1 MLESHQYECQQ
12 DSSLLHIY
20 ADISFKTFLSVVL
33 KNDLFLRVGSLNL
46 GRIEA
51 MARNDEIRL
60 MTKVARMYYSQSIR
74 QTEITERLNIHQSTV
89 SRLLKKAQQAGI
101 VRISVTVPNG
111 IHADLEEALET
122 RFGLTE
128 AIVVDSVN
136 NNEEQIARD
145 LGAAAAYF
153 LELAIKPREII
164 GISSWSAA
172 LFEMINAMHPSKA
185 SAESKVV
192 QILGGL
198 GNPAAQTHAT
208 HLTQRLASLI
218 GGSAILLP
226 APGITSSPEAKR
238 VLMKESYVRA
248 AAALFDNVNLVLV
261 GIGTLEP
268 SKLLASSGNVFSP
281 QELTSLQKQGAIGDI
296 CLQFFDAAG
305 IPVRTALAERVIGIT
320 LPQVKRA
327 RRVVALAGGKRKI
340 HAILGALNGKWIN
353 VLITDRWTAKAVL
366 EASRP

>member
-1 MLESHQYECQQ
+1 
-12 DSSLLHIY
+12 
-20 ADISFKTFLSVVL
+20 
-33 KNDLFLRVGSLNL
+33 
-46 GRIEA
+46 

-74 QTEITERLNIHQSTV
+74 QAEIMERLNIHQSTV
-89 SRLLKKAQQAGI
+89 SRLLKRAQQAGI

-111 IHADLEEALET
+111 IHADLEEALES
-122 RFGLTE
+122 RFGLKE

-136 NNEEQIARD
+136 HNEEQIARD

-153 LELAIKPREII
+153 LELAIKPGEVI

-172 LFEMINAMHPSKA
+172 LLEMINAMHPSKG
-185 SAESKVV
+185 SAGSKVV

-226 APGITSSPEAKR
+226 APGITSSPGAKN
-238 VLMKESYVRA
+238 VLMKESYVRTA
-248 AAALFDNVNLVLV
+248 IGLFDDVDMVLV
-261 GIGTLEP
+261 GIGALAP
-268 SKLLASSGNVFSP
+268 SKLLASSGNVFSA
-281 QELTSLQKQGAIGDI
+281 QELSSLQKQGAVGDI

-305 IPVRTALAERVIGIT
+305 TPVRTNLSERVIGIT
-320 LPQVKRA
+320 LPQVKKA
-327 RRVVALAGGKRKI
+327 RRVIALAGGKRKVN
-340 HAILGALNGKWIN
+340 AIMGALNGRWIN
-353 VLITDRWTAKAVL
+353 VLITDRWTAKSILDAT
-366 EASRP
+366 RP

>member
-1 MLESHQYECQQ
+1 
-12 DSSLLHIY
+12 
-20 ADISFKTFLSVVL
+20 
-33 KNDLFLRVGSLNL
+33 
-46 GRIEA
+46 

-74 QTEITERLNIHQSTV
+74 QAEITERLNIHQSTV

-101 VRISVTVPNG
+101 IRISVTVPNG
-111 IHADLEEALET
+111 IHADLEEALES
-122 RFGLTE
+122 RFDLKE

-153 LELAIKPREII
+153 LELAIKPGEVI

-172 LFEMINAMHPSKA
+172 LLQMINAMHPGKG

-238 VLMKESYVRA
+238 ILMKESYVRTA
-248 AAALFDNVNLVLV
+248 TALFDGVDMVLV
-261 GIGTLEP
+261 GIGALEP
-268 SKLLASSGNVFSP
+268 SKLLASSGNVFSS
-281 QELTSLQKQGAIGDI
+281 QELSSLQKQGAVGDI
-296 CLQFFDAAG
+296 CLQFFDATGA
-305 IPVRTALAERVIGIT
+305 PVRTNLSERVIGIT
-320 LPQVKRA
+320 LPQVKKA
-327 RRVVALAGGKRKI
+327 RRVIALAGGKRKTN
-340 HAILGALNGKWIN
+340 AIIGALNGRWIN
-353 VLITDRWTAKAVL
+353 VLITDRWTAKSIL
-366 EASRP
+366 DTTRL

>member
-1 MLESHQYECQQ
+1 
-12 DSSLLHIY
+12 
-20 ADISFKTFLSVVL
+20 
-33 KNDLFLRVGSLNL
+33 
-46 GRIEA
+46 
-51 MARNDEIRL
+51 MARNDEVRL

-74 QTEITERLNIHQSTV
+74 QMEITERLNIHQSTV

-101 VRISVTVPNG
+101 VKISVTVPNG
-111 IHADLEEALET
+111 IHADLEEALES
-122 RFGLTE
+122 RFDLKE

-136 NNEEQIARD
+136 NNEDQIARD

-153 LELAIKPREII
+153 LEQAIKPGEVI

-172 LFEMINAMHPSKA
+172 LLEMINAMHPSKG

-226 APGITSSPEAKR
+226 APGITTSPEAKR
-238 VLMKESYVRA
+238 VLMKESYVREA
-248 AAALFDNVNLVLV
+248 TELFDHVDMVLV
-261 GIGTLEP
+261 GIGAVEP
-268 SKLLASSGNVFSP
+268 SKLLASSGNVFSA
-281 QELTSLQKQGAIGDI
+281 QEQAQLQKQGAVGDI

-305 IPVRTALAERVIGIT
+305 TPVKTPLSERVIGIT
-320 LPQVKRA
+320 LPQIKKA
-327 RRVVALAGGKRKI
+327 RRVIALAGGKRKTN
-340 HAILGALNGKWIN
+340 AILSALVGRWVN
-353 VLITDRWTAKAVL
+353 VLITDRYTAKAIL
-366 EASRP
+366 DITKPPL

>member
-1 MLESHQYECQQ
+1 
-12 DSSLLHIY
+12 
-20 ADISFKTFLSVVL
+20 
-33 KNDLFLRVGSLNL
+33 
-46 GRIEA
+46 
-51 MARNDEIRL
+51 MARNDEVRL
-60 MTKVARMYYSQSIR
+60 MTKVARMYYTQSIR
-74 QTEITERLNIHQSTV
+74 QAEITERLNIHQSTV

-101 VRISVTVPNG
+101 VKISVTVPNG
-111 IHADLEEALET
+111 IHADLEEALES
-122 RFGLTE
+122 RFDLKE

-136 NNEEQIARD
+136 NNEDQIARD

-153 LELAIKPREII
+153 LEQAIKPGEVI

-172 LFEMINAMHPSKA
+172 LLEMINAMHPSKG

-238 VLMKESYVRA
+238 VLMKESYVREA
-248 AAALFDNVNLVLV
+248 TELFDHVDLVLV
-261 GIGTLEP
+261 GIGAVEP
-268 SKLLASSGNVFSP
+268 SKLLASSGNVFSA
-281 QELTSLQKQGAIGDI
+281 QEQAQLQKQGAVGDI

-305 IPVRTALAERVIGIT
+305 TPVKTPLGERVIGIT
-320 LPQVKRA
+320 LPQIKKAKR
-327 RRVVALAGGKRKI
+327 VIALAGGKRKTN
-340 HAILGALNGKWIN
+340 AILSALVGRWVN
-353 VLITDRWTAKAVL
+353 VLITDRYTAKAILDITKPPV
-366 EASRP
+366 

>member
-1 MLESHQYECQQ
+1 
-12 DSSLLHIY
+12 
-20 ADISFKTFLSVVL
+20 
-33 KNDLFLRVGSLNL
+33 
-46 GRIEA
+46 
-51 MARNDEIRL
+51 MARNDEVRL

-74 QTEITERLNIHQSTV
+74 QMEITERLNIHQSTV

-101 VRISVTVPNG
+101 VKISVTVPNG
-111 IHADLEEALET
+111 IHADLEEALES
-122 RFGLTE
+122 RFDLKE

-136 NNEEQIARD
+136 NNEDQIARD

-153 LELAIKPREII
+153 LEQAIKPGEVI

-172 LFEMINAMHPSKA
+172 LLEMINAMHPSKG

-226 APGITSSPEAKR
+226 APGITTSPEAKR
-238 VLMKESYVRA
+238 VLMKESYVREA
-248 AAALFDNVNLVLV
+248 TELFDHVDMVLV
-261 GIGTLEP
+261 GIGAVEP
-268 SKLLASSGNVFSP
+268 SKLLASSGNVFSA
-281 QELTSLQKQGAIGDI
+281 QEQAQLQKLGAVGDI

-305 IPVRTALAERVIGIT
+305 TPVKTPLSERVIGIT
-320 LPQVKRA
+320 LPQIKKA
-327 RRVVALAGGKRKI
+327 RRVIALAGGKRKTN
-340 HAILGALNGKWIN
+340 AILSALVGRWVN
-353 VLITDRWTAKAVL
+353 VLITDRYTAKAIL
-366 EASRP
+366 DITKPPM

>member
-1 MLESHQYECQQ
+1 ME
-12 DSSLLHIY
+12 
-20 ADISFKTFLSVVL
+20 
-33 KNDLFLRVGSLNL
+33 G
-46 GRIEA
+46 

-89 SRLLKKAQQAGI
+89 SRLLKRAQQAGI

-122 RFGLTE
+122 RFDLKE

-153 LELAIKPREII
+153 LELAIKQGEVI

-172 LFEMINAMHPSKA
+172 LLEMINAMHPSKG

-198 GNPAAQTHAT
+198 GNPSAQTHAT

-238 VLMKESYVRA
+238 VLMKESYVRTA
-248 AAALFDNVNLVLV
+248 VSLFDHVDMVLV
-261 GIGTLEP
+261 GIGALEP

-281 QELTSLQKQGAIGDI
+281 HELGLLQKQGAVGDI
-296 CLQFFDAAG
+296 CLQFFDASGA
-305 IPVRTALAERVIGIT
+305 PVRTALTERVIGIS
-320 LPQVKRA
+320 LPQVKKA
-327 RRVVALAGGKRKI
+327 KRVIALAGGKRKTG
-340 HAILGALNGKWIN
+340 AILGALNGRWVN
-353 VLITDRWTAKAVL
+353 VLITDRWTAKTILDATR
-366 EASRP
+366 AST

>member
-1 MLESHQYECQQ
+1 
-12 DSSLLHIY
+12 
-20 ADISFKTFLSVVL
+20 
-33 KNDLFLRVGSLNL
+33 
-46 GRIEA
+46 
-51 MARNDEIRL
+51 MARNDEVRL

-74 QTEITERLNIHQSTV
+74 QAEITERLNIHQSTV
-89 SRLLKKAQQAGI
+89 SRLLKRAQQAGI
-101 VRISVTVPNG
+101 VKISVTVPNG
-111 IHADLEEALET
+111 IHADLEEALES
-122 RFGLTE
+122 RFDLKE

-136 NNEEQIARD
+136 NNEDQIARD

-153 LELAIKPREII
+153 LQLAIKPGEVI

-172 LFEMINAMHPSKA
+172 LLEMINAMHPSKG

-238 VLMKESYVRA
+238 VLMKESYVREA
-248 AAALFDNVNLVLV
+248 TELFDHVDMVLV
-261 GIGTLEP
+261 GIGAVEP
-268 SKLLASSGNVFSP
+268 SRLLASSGNVFSA
-281 QELTSLQKQGAIGDI
+281 QELAQLQKQGAVGDI

-305 IPVRTALAERVIGIT
+305 APVKTPLGERVIGIT
-320 LPQVKRA
+320 LPQIKKAKR
-327 RRVVALAGGKRKI
+327 VIALAGGKRKTN
-340 HAILGALNGKWIN
+340 AILSALVGRWVN
-353 VLITDRWTAKAVL
+353 VLITDRYTAKAILDITKPPV
-366 EASRP
+366 